1 MDKQDQL
8 VPIDEQQSPPSSQ
21 VDENYHQA
29 KTYFKESMTQAAKT
43 NAALITVL
51 GLFVVRGCRYAWE
64 ALITFFARKKMEKK
78 QDRIK
83 DQGSKNKL

>member
-1 MDKQDQL
+1 MDKQDKL
-8 VPIDEQQSPPSSQ
+8 VPMDENQVPPPQSQ

-29 KTYFKESMTQAAKT
+29 KAYFQDSMVQAAKT

-64 ALITFFARKKMEKK
+64 GLCSLFRRKSE
-78 QDRIK
+78 
-83 DQGSKNKL
+83 